1 MFRNYIKLTARN
13 LIKQKTYSFINLFGL
28 AIAISFCILIFLFI
42 RDEVSHDS
50 FHQNA
55 DRLYKVNMLRK
66 RANGSI
72 STDSMTPPP
81 VGPALKE
88 EFPEIT
94 HMARFKKRGD
104 IVIYQGQSSRES
116 IALADPDF
124 FKMFSFPL
132 IKGDPQTVLEDRK
145 SVVLREEVAKRY
157 FGNENPMGKIL
168 SIKMGRRF
176 FDFAVAGVARDIPP
190 NSSITFDFL
199 VSFDRVKDYTPANL
213 LNQWTGST
221 TLSFVEIQQGAR
233 KTGLENKFP
242 SFIQKHM
249 GAVIQKE
256 HGGDGS
262 AYQLEL
268 QPLRDI
274 YLNTKV
280 RSTYV
285 AGSNPLYSY
294 ILGGIALLILVI
306 AAINYMNLA
315 IARSA
320 TRLREIGVRKVLGAS
335 RKKLMFQFFG
345 ESLFLSSISLC
356 AGIALAELFLPAFN
370 QFTNKK
376 LAIGY
381 FSDWTIPLSL
391 LGLTLIVGLFSGVYP
406 ALFLSR
412 FRPIEVLRSHFRIG
426 GNSKFSRWLVVVQF
440 TLSAFLIIS
449 TLIMTHQLSFLRNRD
464 LGIQGEQA
472 VIIPTQGSPQGTQ
485 LVERFRNELG
495 SNSSI
500 LGVAGSSMAL
510 GNDRS
515 YAESVVRFQTS
526 ELMTHYFW
534 IDQDF
539 LKTLD
544 LEIVEGR
551 DFAREFTS
559 DPKESV
565 IVNETL
571 VKEMGWDSAV
581 GKQIRTFMGRR
592 EPLTVIGVVRDFH
605 FESLHSQIKPAVF
618 YIETKFPLEFIYVK
632 INTGDIQSTL
642 GFLEDTWKKNVPH
655 YPFMYSFLDE
665 EFQKLYR
672 SEERWQKIVRT
683 TSIFAIVISCLGL
696 FGLSAL
702 VITRRTKEIGIR
714 KVMGASVPG
723 LTRMFSL
730 DFLKLVIFANIIA
743 WPMAFYAMSRWLRSF
758 AFRIHIT
765 LGVFLLA
772 AAVAASIALLTVGIQ
787 AVKAAMAN
795 PVESLRYE

>member
-1 MFRNYIKLTARN
+1 MLKNYIKISARN
-13 LIKQKTYSFINLFGL
+13 LLRQKVYSSINIFGL
-28 AIAISFCILIFLFI
+28 AIALAFCILIFLFV
-42 RDEVSHDS
+42 RDEMTHDS
-50 FHQNA
+50 FHKNA
-55 DRLYKVNMLRK
+55 DRLYKVNLLRK
-66 RANGSI
+66 QDDGSM

-81 VGPALKE
+81 VGPVLKE
-88 EFPEIT
+88 EFPEIA

-132 IKGDPQTVLEDRK
+132 IKGNPQTVLEDRK
-145 SVVLREEVAKRY
+145 SVVLREAVAKKY

-176 FDFAVAGVARDIPP
+176 FDFAVAGVAQDIPH

-199 VSFDRVKDYTPANL
+199 VSFDRVKDYTPENL

-221 TLSFVEIQQGAR
+221 TLSFVELQEGASR
-233 KTGLENKFP
+233 TGLENKFP
-242 SFIQKHM
+242 SFIWKHM
-249 GAVIQKE
+249 GAVIQKR
-256 HGGDGS
+256 HSGD
-262 AYQLEL
+262 AAAFQLEL
-268 QPLRDI
+268 QPLRNI
-274 YLNTKV
+274 YLDTRV
-280 RSTYV
+280 RSSYV

-294 ILGGIALLILVI
+294 ILGGIALFILVI

-320 TRLREIGVRKVLGAS
+320 ARFREIGVRKVLGAD

-345 ESLFLSSISLC
+345 ESLFLSFISLC
-356 AGIALAELFLPAFN
+356 VGIVLAELFLPAFN
-370 QFTNKK
+370 HFTNKK

-381 FSDWTIPLSL
+381 FSDWST
-391 LGLTLIVGLFSGVYP
+391 LTSIVILMVFVGIVSGIYP

-412 FRPIEVLRSHFRIG
+412 FRPAEVLKSHLKVG
-426 GNSKFSRWLVVVQF
+426 GKSKFSRWLVVIQF
-440 TLSAFLIIS
+440 TLSTFLIIS

-464 LGIQGEQA
+464 LGIHGEQV
-472 VIIPTQGSPQGTQ
+472 VIIPTQGSPQGNR
-485 LVERFRNELG
+485 LVERFRNEL
-495 SNSSI
+495 SSDSSI
-500 LGVAGSSMAL
+500 LGVTGASMAL

-544 LEIVEGR
+544 LEVIEGR

-571 VKEMGWDSAV
+571 VKEMGWVSAV

-618 YIETKFPLEFIYVK
+618 YIEPKFPLDFIYVK
-632 INTGDIQSTL
+632 IGIGDIQNTL
-642 GFLEDTWKKNVPH
+642 GYLEDTWKKNVPN

-672 SEERWQKIVRT
+672 SEERWQQIIRIA
-683 TSIFAIVISCLGL
+683 SIFAIIISCLGL

-702 VITRRTKEIGIR
+702 AITRRTKEIGIR
-714 KVMGASVPG
+714 KVLGASVAG
-723 LTRMFSL
+723 LTRMFSMG
-730 DFLKLVIFANIIA
+730 FLKLVLFANIIA
-743 WPMAFYAMSRWLRSF
+743 WPMAYYAMSRWLRSF
-758 AFRIHIT
+758 AFRVGIG
-765 LGVFLLA
+765 LEEFLMA
-772 AAVAASIALLTVGIQ
+772 AAIAAAITLLTVGVQ
-787 AVKAAMAN
+787 SARAAMAS
-795 PVESLRYE
+795 PAESLRYE

>member
-1 MFRNYIKLTARN
+1 MFRNYIKLSGRN
-13 LIKQKTYSFINLFGL
+13 LFKQKLYSFINIFGL
-28 AIAISFCILIFLFI
+28 AIAIAFCILIFLFV

-66 RANGSI
+66 QGDGGI
-72 STDSMTPPP
+72 STDSLTPPP
-81 VGPALKE
+81 VAPALKDD
-88 EFPEIT
+88 FPEV
-94 HMARFKKRGD
+94 ARMTRFIKRGD
-104 IVIYQGQSSRES
+104 IVVYQGQSSRES

-124 FKMFSFPL
+124 FKMFNFPL
-132 IKGDPQTVLEDRK
+132 IKGNPQTVLEDRK
-145 SVVLREEVAKRY
+145 SVVLREAVGKRY
-157 FGNENPMGKIL
+157 FGDENPTGKIL
-168 SIKMGRRF
+168 SIKMGSRF
-176 FDFAVAGVARDIPP
+176 FDFVVAGVAHEIPH

-221 TLSFVEIQQGAR
+221 TLSFVELQEGAS
-233 KTGLENKFP
+233 KTALENKFP

-249 GAVIQKE
+249 GAVIQKQ
-256 HGGDGS
+256 HGGDIA

-268 QPLRDI
+268 QPLQNI
-274 YLNTKV
+274 YLDTKV
-280 RSTYV
+280 RSSYV

-320 TRLREIGVRKVLGAS
+320 TRLREIGVRKVLGAG

-345 ESLFLSSISLC
+345 ESLFLSFISLC
-356 AGIALAELFLPAFN
+356 VGIVLAELFLPTFN
-370 QFTNKK
+370 HFTNKK

-381 FSDWTIPLSL
+381 FSDWTTPLSL
-391 LGLTLIVGLFSGVYP
+391 LGLTLIVGLFSGGYP
-406 ALFLSR
+406 ALFLSG
-412 FRPIEVLRSHFRIG
+412 FRPIEVLRSHLRIG

-440 TLSAFLIIS
+440 TLSTFLVIS
-449 TLIMTHQLSFLRNRD
+449 TLVMTRQLNFLRNRD
-464 LGIQGEQA
+464 LGIHGEQV
-472 VIIPTQGSPQGTQ
+472 VIIPTQGSPQGNR
-485 LVERFRNELG
+485 LVERFRNDLG
-495 SNSSI
+495 SDSSI
-500 LGVAGSSMAL
+500 LGVTGSSMAL
-510 GNDRS
+510 GNDRT
-515 YAESVVRFQTS
+515 YAESVVRFQLS
-526 ELMTHYFW
+526 EIMAHYFW

-544 LEIVEGR
+544 LEVIEGR
-551 DFAREFTS
+551 DFAKEFTS
-559 DPKESV
+559 DPIESV
-565 IVNETL
+565 IVNESM

-605 FESLHSQIKPAVF
+605 FESLRSHIKPAVF
-618 YIETKFPLEFIYVK
+618 YIEPKFPLEFIYVK
-632 INTGDIQSTL
+632 LGIGDIQNTL
-642 GFLEDTWKKNVPH
+642 GFLEDIWKKNVPN

-672 SEERWQKIVRT
+672 SEERWQKIIRN

-702 VITRRTKEIGIR
+702 AITRRTKEIGIR
-714 KVMGASVPG
+714 KILGASVSG
-723 LTRMFSL
+723 LTWMFSV

-743 WPMAFYAMSRWLRSF
+743 WPIAYYGMSRWLQSF
-758 AFRIHIT
+758 AFRIDVT

-772 AAVAASIALLTVGIQ
+772 AGVASSIALLTVGIQ

-795 PVESLRYE
+795 PIQSLRYE